1 MEKSSNSLAKTIVF
15 IIAVAITCLVFFGL
29 GNEDKTDMQLVSF
42 GFLLFAELV
51 VYLSVLLP
59 GVLENKKLSGADV
72 ISLAILYAI
81 AVVFLNY
88 FVVFEEMKHLV
99 IYNII
104 AILIYL
110 LLFAVI
116 LMGKKK

>member
-1 MEKSSNSLAKTIVF
+1 MENNSNSLAKTIIFV
-15 IIAVAITCLVFFGL
+15 IAVAITCLVFFGL
-29 GNEDKTDMQLVSF
+29 GDEDKTDMQLVSF

-59 GVLENKKLSGADV
+59 GVLGNKKLSGADV
-72 ISLAILYAI
+72 ISLGILYAI

-88 FVVFEEMKHLV
+88 FVNFVEMRPLV

-104 AILIYL
+104 AILLYL
-110 LLFAVI
+110 LLFAVV